1 MMLMMITIIMMMI
14 IVVWWKAG
22 TLNTALSDPGTA
34 GSGPDNALI
43 AIIAHPLCMLLSVA
57 N

>member
-34 GSGPDNALI
+34 GSDIALI
-43 AIIAHPLCMLLSVA
+43 AIISHPLCMLLSIA